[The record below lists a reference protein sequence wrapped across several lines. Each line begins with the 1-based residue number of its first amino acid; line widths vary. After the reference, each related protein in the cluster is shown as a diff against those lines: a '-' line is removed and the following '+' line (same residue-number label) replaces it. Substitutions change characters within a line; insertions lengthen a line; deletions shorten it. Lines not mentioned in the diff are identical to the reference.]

1 VLRRQAEKD
10 ADYGERRDN
19 PQAGKARF
27 FTPHE
32 LEVYI

>member
-10 ADYGERRDN
+10 ADYGERVDN

-27 FTPHE
+27 FHTHD
-32 LEVYI
+32 LEVNI